1 MGEYADENQNRRSA
15 SDQESSK
22 QEGRERPYER
32 GAGTSDTPDVKKRLM
47 DYVKSWLSDQKILA
61 GVKIRKTST
70 VFRETGRRLNTE
82 NQKMFSEYILK
93 SADRMQEFSE
103 YLEDRP
109 LEDIPDD
116 LSKFAHKR
124 PLIFIGGSI
133 ALGIIVAQ
141 YVLSTPPSSQV
152 GNQKTKRDSHSG
164 D

>member
-1 MGEYADENQNRRSA
+1 MI
-15 SDQESSK
+15 
-22 QEGRERPYER
+22 
-32 GAGTSDTPDVKKRLM
+32 

-61 GVKIRKTST
+61 GVKIRKTSA
-70 VFRETGRRLNTE
+70 VFRETGKHLNTE
-82 NQKMFSEYILK
+82 NQKMLSEYILK
-93 SADRMQEFSE
+93 SADRMQKFSE

-116 LSKFAHKR
+116 LGRFAHKR

-141 YVLSTPPSSQV
+141 YVLSTPPSSPA
-152 GNQKTKRDSHSG
+152 GNQKTKREPYSG